1 MLAQL
6 LVIPVLSRLLSP
18 EDYGLVAMA
27 MPFVLFTMCFTDA
40 GVGQSLIR
48 TSREERDVWSTSF
61 WLTVLLGLGLMTIIA
76 ATALA
81 HGIPV
86 VSQDDDFD
94 PVEGV
99 GGLRVVMRCCC
110 RPATW
115 RDRENDGRLR

>member
-1 MLAQL
+1 MGFRVIAFNTAIMSSVTIFRLLAQL

-76 ATALA
+76 ATAPFA
-81 HGIPV
+81 
-86 VSQDDDFD
+86 
-94 PVEGV
+94 
-99 GGLRVVMRCCC
+99 
-110 RPATW
+110 A
-115 RDRENDGRLR
+115 